1 MAKTGAEPTIR
12 FKDSTISLISLI
24 FTLIIYKI
32 MRPKFC
38 KKCTSCSIWGDK
50 FWNNFFH
57 PRQKGIFVV
66 LLITLLVLGFTLCFI
81 LLALYYEA
89 VSKAHADAYLIM
101 FFSNVVHLITGI
113 LILHF
118 LTVPPNQLTCFRCG
132 LIYTGITVSFVLSIT
147 AVVQWYQ
154 APTNAQMEEYVTN
167 FFHATN
173 RVPRIYSRLQQD
185 SVYPRIG
192 QSYLLQL
199 PIFIWSPECSHCSL
213 LLDYAGLLWSQW
225 L

>member
-1 MAKTGAEPTIR
+1 
-12 FKDSTISLISLI
+12 
-24 FTLIIYKI
+24 